1 MSIVLLVIFV
11 VLMMVWLLSLVG
23 ALPNAA
29 TVSPWLAFLAVLV
42 LGVYMF
48 CRF

>member
-1 MSIVLLVIFV
+1 MWLVLLVVFI
-11 VLMMVWLLSLVG
+11 VLMCVWLLSLLG